1 MIRLTDLTGYEEAH
15 RHFSKA
21 GLWELFD
28 GDRAAFNIGHECVD
42 RHPAGR
48 VAVRVAFAEGG
59 DEAYTFGE
67 LREGSNRF
75 AAWLRK
81 KGIAKG
87 VRVAIMLEPSFLF
100 YAALFGAMKAG
111 CIAVPLFTLFGPEGL
126 KLRLRDCTPRLL
138 LAAPGHAL
146 LDSHAA
152 LASQVEVPGVVEVA
166 EVVCGDAGFIGS
178 LPEADV
184 DFRPETSAEDPA
196 MFQYTSGTTRER
208 PEAVRHSHKALVTVM
223 IAALYGTGIR
233 PGDRFM
239 CPSSPA
245 WGHGLWH
252 GTLAPLAL
260 GIETAAYAGPFR
272 PERLLKALRDYRITN
287 LSAAATHYRMMM
299 KAANAGAQGL
309 EVEKLSFTGEPMDSA
324 TAEWAGRAF
333 GREVCSMYGTTEVGV
348 MLAQYPGAPD
358 FEVVRGA
365 LGKPVPGVELEIQ
378 DDAGRPCPPG
388 IVGHLMVRRRDGWFA
403 TKDRAHR
410 DARGVYYHDGRADDV
425 IISAGWTMSP
435 VEIEDVLL
443 KHPQVAEAAVI
454 GVPDPD
460 KGQVAMAFIVPRPPG
475 TQPDCEELQ
484 RFVKTQ
490 LSRHEYPREI
500 AIVDSL
506 PKTQAGK
513 INRKA
518 LREAERAGL
527 VEKTDSLEQTG
538 AAEQKGAAERP

>member
-1 MIRLTDLTGYEEAH
+1 MMKLTDLTGYEEAH

-21 GLWELFD
+21 GLWQLFD
-28 GDRAAFNIGHECVD
+28 GDRGTFNIGHECVD
-42 RHPAGR
+42 RHPAER

-67 LREGSNRF
+67 LREGSNRVV
-75 AAWLRK
+75 AWLRN
-81 KGIAKG
+81 KGIGKG
-87 VRVAIMLEPSFLF
+87 ERVAIMLEPSFLF
-100 YAALFGAMKAG
+100 YAALFGVMKAG

-126 KLRLRDCTPRLL
+126 AMRLRDCTPRLL
-138 LAAPGHAL
+138 FASS
-146 LDSHAA
+146 DKAA
-152 LASQVEVPGVVEVA
+152 LASLADVPEVA
-166 EVVCGDAGFIGS
+166 VGDAGFIGS
-178 LPEADV
+178 LPKADA
-184 DFRPETSAEDPA
+184 DFRPETSADDPA
-196 MFQYTSGTTRER
+196 MYQYTSGTTRER

-260 GIETAAYAGPFR
+260 GIETAAYAGPFQ

-287 LSAAATHYRMMM
+287 LAAAATHYRMMM
-299 KAANAGAQGL
+299 KTTNATAQGL

-324 TAEWAGRAF
+324 TAEWVGRAF

-348 MLAQYPGAPD
+348 ILAQYPGAPD

-365 LGKPVPGVELEIQ
+365 LGRPVPGVKLEIQ
-378 DDAGRPCPPG
+378 DGAGRPCPPG
-388 IVGHLMVRRRDGWFA
+388 IVGNLMVGRRDGWFA

-410 DARGVYYHDGRADDV
+410 DAQGVYYHDGRADDV
-425 IISAGWTMSP
+425 IISAGWTFSP

-443 KHPQVAEAAVI
+443 KHPHVAEAAVI
-454 GVPDPD
+454 GVPDSE

-475 TQPDCEELQ
+475 TQPDCGELQ
-484 RFVKTQ
+484 MFVKTQ
-490 LSRHEYPREI
+490 LSQHEYPREI
-500 AIVDSL
+500 TIVDSL

-518 LREAERAGL
+518 LREAEWERLAEKAGA
-527 VEKTDSLEQTG
+527 VEKKG
-538 AAEQKGAAERP
+538 ALKTKGAAERS